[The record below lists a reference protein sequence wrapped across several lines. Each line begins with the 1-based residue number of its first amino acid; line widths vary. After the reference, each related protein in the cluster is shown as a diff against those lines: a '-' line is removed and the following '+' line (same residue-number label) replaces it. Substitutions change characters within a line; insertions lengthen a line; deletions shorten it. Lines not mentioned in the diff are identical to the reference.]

1 MDLGLKAQVCQVV
14 AQMLGGFIN
23 RPQIFWQIFTDLLGG
38 EESMI
43 AKKPKNKFV
52 PKRGEEVDEAV
63 NKRMHER
70 KKVSEKYLLS
80 SRY

>member
-1 MDLGLKAQVCQVV
+1 
-14 AQMLGGFIN
+14 
-23 RPQIFWQIFTDLLGG
+23 
-38 EESMI
+38 MI

-70 KKVSEKYLLS
+70 KKVSEKYLVEVPS
-80 SRY
+80 ASVRRYKIK

>member
-1 MDLGLKAQVCQVV
+1 
-14 AQMLGGFIN
+14 
-23 RPQIFWQIFTDLLGG
+23 
-38 EESMI
+38 MI